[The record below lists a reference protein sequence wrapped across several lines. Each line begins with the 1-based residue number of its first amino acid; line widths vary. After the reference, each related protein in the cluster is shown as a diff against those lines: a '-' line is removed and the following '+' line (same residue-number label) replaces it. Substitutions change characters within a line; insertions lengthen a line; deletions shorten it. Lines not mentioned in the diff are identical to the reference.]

1 MKKLLTLG
9 LALAVIGCGSGTDPA
24 ETTTTSAVTTSA
36 QAPTTTLGGPTT
48 TMAAPETTLGST
60 TTLATTTTTTSA
72 QTTTTA
78 LTEETISP
86 AGFWEVRI
94 GETVSENE
102 ERIGVR
108 FDDLGGDPDNC
119 VVLQLPEVGGI
130 YFIASTLTGNPVDGR
145 EDLVLGRA
153 STESPGWMTEIGIE
167 VGMSIFEAEA
177 SLGDTITSR
186 EPHFY
191 VEEGE
196 YIVVGPEDARYIF
209 ETDGEAITAIHA
221 GLEPIVS
228 YVEACS

>member
-1 MKKLLTLG
+1 MKILLTLG

-24 ETTTTSAVTTSA
+24 DTTTTTEVTTSTLTPSTTLGE
-36 QAPTTTLGGPTT
+36 PTTTVT
-48 TMAAPETTLGST
+48 APETTLGST

-72 QTTTTA
+72 PTTTTA
-78 LTEETISP
+78 MTEETISP

-102 ERIGVR
+102 EKIGFR
-108 FDDLGGDPDNC
+108 FDELGGDPDNC
-119 VVLQLPEVGGI
+119 MVLQLPEVGGI
-130 YFIASTLTGNPVDGR
+130 YFIASTLTGDPIDGR
-145 EDLVLGRA
+145 DNLVVGRS
-153 STESPGWMTEIGIE
+153 STESPGWMTENGIE
-167 VGMSIFEAEA
+167 VGMSVVEAEA

-191 VEEGE
+191 VGAGE

>member
-1 MKKLLTLG
+1 MKKLLMLG

-24 ETTTTSAVTTSA
+24 DTTTTTEMTTSTLTPSTTLGE
-36 QAPTTTLGGPTT
+36 PTTTVT
-48 TMAAPETTLGST
+48 APETTLGSS
-60 TTLATTTTTTSA
+60 TTLASTTTTTRP

-78 LTEETISP
+78 MTEVTISP

-94 GETVSENE
+94 GETVAENE
-102 ERIGVR
+102 AKIGFR
-108 FDDLGGDPDNC
+108 FDELGGDPNHC
-119 VVLQLPEVGGI
+119 MILQLREVGGI
-130 YFIASTLTGNPVDGR
+130 YFIASTLTGDPVDGR
-145 EDLVLGRA
+145 ENLVLGRV
-153 STESPGWMTEIGIE
+153 STESPGWMTENGIE
-167 VGMSIFEAEA
+167 VGMSVAEAGA

-191 VEEGE
+191 VEGGE

-228 YVEACS
+228 YAEACS